1 MTTRLCRTFQTAPA
15 AVPRENTAKYLD
27 SGLDAT
33 GFAKPDWLVP
43 DIEDGTAPDM
53 KSEAVE
59 NVIDRL
65 PETDFAGEVW
75 PRVQWGYDSPA
86 FREAGTEQIDT
97 LVREVGDEIDGLV
110 IPKVGR
116 LPDVERV
123 AEIVAESEATYG
135 YPTGSVEIALIVETP
150 GAKSDLREI
159 AALGRGPDLEP
170 SRDDSAAPETTPD
183 DPEPTADDRL
193 DRLAGLIFGP
203 VDYTAEL
210 GGREIAGERPAWESL
225 LVDLSNEAS
234 ANDILSVGG
243 PFDRLFGERAG
254 VRFYNGDAYAEQV
267 TREARVGLDGSWSLH
282 PKQTV
287 QANRIHTPSPEE
299 LARDVD
305 RIERFQSARAEGTGA
320 VTVDGTMIDEATYR
334 NFANTVETVTSIHER
349 APAQPEELYDEAL
362 LARALD
368 LDTGY

>member
-53 KSEAVE
+53 KTEAVE

-65 PETDFAGEVW
+65 PAADFAGEVW

-86 FREAGTEQIDT
+86 FREAGTEQIET
-97 LVREVGDEIDGLV
+97 LIREVGDHIDGV
-110 IPKVGR
+110 VVPKVGR
-116 LPDVERV
+116 RPDVERV
-123 AEIVAESEATYG
+123 ARIVADAEETYG
-135 YPTGSVEIALIVETP
+135 HPTGSIEVAPIVETP
-150 GAKSDLREI
+150 GAKSDLRRL
-159 AALGRGPDLEP
+159 AALGRDLDGTRDPD
-170 SRDDSAAPETTPD
+170 PD
-183 DPEPTADDRL
+183 PRL

-210 GGREIAGERPAWESL
+210 GGREIDGEGPAWEGL
-225 LVDLSNEAS
+225 LADLSNEAS
-234 ANDILSVGG
+234 ANDLVAVGG
-243 PFDRLFGERAG
+243 PFDRLFRERAG

-305 RIERFQSARAEGTGA
+305 RIEQFQSARAEGSGA

-334 NFANTVETVTSIHER
+334 NFANTVETVTAVHEV
-349 APAQPEELYDEAL
+349 APSQAETLYDEDL

-368 LDTGY
+368 VDTGY

>member
-33 GFAKPDWLVP
+33 DFAKPDWLVP

-53 KSEAVE
+53 KETAVE
-59 NVIDRL
+59 NTIDRL
-65 PETDFAGEVW
+65 SDADFAGEVW

-86 FREAGTEQIDT
+86 FREAGTEQIET
-97 LVREVGDEIDGLV
+97 LIREVGDHIDGLV
-110 IPKVGR
+110 VPKVGR
-116 LPDVERV
+116 RRDVARV
-123 AEIVAESEATYG
+123 TEIVADAEERYG
-135 YPTGSVEIALIVETP
+135 YPAGSIEVAVIVETP

-159 AALGRGPDLEP
+159 AALGRGLGD
-170 SRDDSAAPETTPD
+170 RDPVP
-183 DPEPTADDRL
+183 RL

-210 GGREIAGERPAWESL
+210 GGREIDGERPAWDAL
-225 LVDLSNEAS
+225 LEDLSNEAS
-234 ANDILSVGG
+234 ANDLVAVGG

-254 VRFYNGDAYAEQV
+254 VRFYNGDAYADQV
-267 TREARVGLDGSWSLH
+267 TREAQVGLDGSWSLH

-305 RIERFQSARAEGTGA
+305 RIEQFQSARAEGTGA
-320 VTVDGTMIDEATYR
+320 VTVDGMMIDEATYR
-334 NFANTVETVTSIHER
+334 NFANTVETVTAIHAV
-349 APAQPEELYDEAL
+349 APSQPEELYDEDL
-362 LARALD
+362 LARTLD

>member
-33 GFAKPDWLVP
+33 GFATPDWLVP
-43 DIEDGTAPDM
+43 DVEDGTAPGM
-53 KSEAVE
+53 KQTAVE
-59 NVIDRL
+59 NTVDRL
-65 PETDFAGEVW
+65 PEADFAGEVW

-86 FREAGTEQIDT
+86 FREAGTEQIET
-97 LVREVGDEIDGLV
+97 LIREVGDHIDGLV
-110 IPKVGR
+110 VPKVGR
-116 LPDVERV
+116 RPDVERV
-123 AEIVAESEATYG
+123 ADVVADAEATYG
-135 YPTGSVEIALIVETP
+135 YPTGSIEVAVIVETP

-159 AALGRGPDLEP
+159 AALGRGLDG
-170 SRDDSAAPETTPD
+170 RDDT
-183 DPEPTADDRL
+183 DPRR
-193 DRLAGLIFGP
+193 DRLAGLVFGP

-210 GGREIAGERPAWESL
+210 GGREMDGERPGWDAL
-225 LVDLSNEAS
+225 LADLSNEAS
-234 ANDILSVGG
+234 ATDLVAVGG

-254 VRFYNGDAYAEQV
+254 VRFYNGDAYADQV
-267 TREARVGLDGSWSLH
+267 TREAQVGLDGSWSLH

-287 QANRIHTPSPEE
+287 QANRIHTPSPDE

-305 RIERFQSARAEGTGA
+305 RIEQFQSARAEGSGA
-320 VTVDGTMIDEATYR
+320 VTVDGMMVDEATYR
-334 NFANTVETVTSIHER
+334 NFANTVETVRAIHER
-349 APAQPEELYDEAL
+349 APEQPEELYDEDL

>member
-33 GFAKPDWLVP
+33 GFAVPDWLVP

-53 KSEAVE
+53 KDAAVE

-65 PETDFAGEVW
+65 PEADFAGEVW

-86 FREAGTEQIDT
+86 FRDAGTEQIET

-123 AEIVAESEATYG
+123 AEIVAESEVTYG

-159 AALGRGPDLEP
+159 AALGRGVGDDA
-170 SRDDSAAPETTPD
+170 RDSGDHDSGD
-183 DPEPTADDRL
+183 HDSDPRL

-210 GGREIAGERPAWESL
+210 GGREIDGQRPAWESL
-225 LVDLSNEAS
+225 LADLSNEAS
-234 ANDILSVGG
+234 ANDLVAVGG

-305 RIERFQSARAEGTGA
+305 RIEQFQSARAEGTGA
-320 VTVDGTMIDEATYR
+320 VTVDGMMIDEATYR
-334 NFANTVETVTSIHER
+334 NFANTVETVASIHER
-349 APAQPEELYDEAL
+349 APAQPEELYDEDL
-362 LARALD
+362 LARALA